1 MVAHN
6 RLIVRLALS
15 SLAGAIGGAAV
26 YMLGA
31 ETNVGIALVRGVLT
45 LTELFASLLNFV
57 IPILIFAFVS
67 EGLASLGVGSSRLVA
82 ITLVLAYVSAVV
94 SGLLAYWVSAKIL
107 PAVVSLASNAQGE
120 ARSVE
125 AFFELGIEMP
135 FTVTSAL
142 VLAFIIGLGM
152 RATKAEGLRKAVME
166 LRKIVT
172 VVLEKAILPII
183 PIYAGGMFFSM
194 GVRGEIISVVG
205 SFVATSLL
213 IIALQFLYVIFLY
226 AASSAACK
234 KNYMKKLAKAVPAY
248 LAAFATQSSVATIP
262 ITLECAYESGIGR
275 ESADFCIPLCA
286 TVHLA
291 GDMIA
296 IVVSVVSALVSGGQ
310 SVGFGE
316 IFVFILMLGATMLAA
331 PGVPGG
337 GVMSA
342 HGLINSMFALG
353 GGMEEMIIAMH
364 LAQDSFGT
372 AANVTGDLALA
383 AICERFAARTGKS
396 KTKKKEK

>member
-1 MVAHN
+1 MEHN

-15 SLAGAIGGAAV
+15 SFIGAVGGVAV

-31 ETNVGIALVRGVLT
+31 ETKTGLALVRGVLT

-67 EGLASLGVGSSRLVA
+67 EGLAALSVGSSRLVA
-82 ITLVLAYVSAVV
+82 ITLVLAYVSAVLA
-94 SGLLAYWVSAKIL
+94 GMLAYGVSAKIL
-107 PAVVSLASNAQGE
+107 PAVVSFASSAQGE
-120 ARSVE
+120 VESVE

-152 RATKAEGLRKAVME
+152 RATEAEALRGAVIE
-166 LRKIVT
+166 LRKTVT
-172 VVLEKAILPII
+172 VVLEKMILPVI

-205 SFVATSLL
+205 SFAATSLL
-213 IIALQFLYVIFLY
+213 IIVLQFLYVIFLY
-226 AASSAACK
+226 AVSSAVCK
-234 KNYMKKLAKAVPAY
+234 KNYMKRLTKAVPAY

-262 ITLECAYESGIGR
+262 VTLECAYQSGIGR

-296 IVVSVVSALVSGGQ
+296 IVVSVVSVLASGGQ
-310 SVGFGE
+310 IIGFGE
-316 IFVFILMLGATMLAA
+316 IFVFIIMLGATMLAA

-342 HGLINSMFALG
+342 HGLINTMFSLG

-383 AICERFAARTGKS
+383 AICEKIAVVTGKREI
-396 KTKKKEK
+396 KKGKK